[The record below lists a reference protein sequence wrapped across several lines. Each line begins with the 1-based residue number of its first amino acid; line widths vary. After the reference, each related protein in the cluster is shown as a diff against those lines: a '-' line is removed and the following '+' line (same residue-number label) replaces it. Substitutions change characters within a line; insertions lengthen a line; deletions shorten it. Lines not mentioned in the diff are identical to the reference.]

1 MRTSDFQVQI
11 GFARRLRRYFLTGLV
26 VLAPVGLTIY
36 VLYWIFVRVDALLGT
51 PLQGFLGFRIPG
63 LGILTLVVLV
73 TAIGWAV
80 RRAAGRQLLTWWN
93 TSMVRFPLSGR
104 IYSAVSQVVQS
115 VIGSRRRL
123 FRRTVLV
130 PYPTDRVWAIAFVT
144 NEESVVL
151 SRVVGEA
158 CLHVF
163 VPTTPNPT
171 SGFMLVVPVDQVK
184 EVEMSVEDAMKLVMS
199 AGALTPGAA
208 AVVGKGLDLETLLR
222 DTLG

>member
-1 MRTSDFQVQI
+1 MHAH
-11 GFARRLRRYFLTGLV
+11 G
-26 VLAPVGLTIY
+26 
-36 VLYWIFVRVDALLGT
+36 RVDAVLGT
-51 PLQGFLGFRIPG
+51 PIEGFLGFRMPG
-63 LGILTLVVLV
+63 LGFVILVVLV
-73 TAIGWAV
+73 TTIGWAV

-115 VIGSRRRL
+115 VIGSKQRL

-130 PYPTDRVWAIAFVT
+130 PYPTDGLWVIAFVT
-144 NEESVVL
+144 NEESIGL
-151 SRVVGEA
+151 SRVVGEP

-171 SGFMLVVPVDQVK
+171 SGFMLVVPTDRVKNVD
-184 EVEMSVEDAMKLVMS
+184 MSVEDAMKLVIS
-199 AGALTPGAA
+199 GGALRPGAA
-208 AVVGKGLDLETLLR
+208 VVSRRGLDLESLLR

>member
-1 MRTSDFQVQI
+1 MNTEEFRI
-11 GFARRLRRYFLTGLV
+11 RPGFGRRLRRYFLTGLV

-51 PLQGFLGFRIPG
+51 PLQSLVGFRIPG
-63 LGILTLVVLV
+63 LGFLILVVLV
-73 TAIGWAV
+73 TTIGWAV

-93 TSMVRFPLSGR
+93 ASMVRFPLSGR
-104 IYSAVSQVVQS
+104 IYSAVSQVMQS
-115 VIGSRRRL
+115 VIGSKRRL

-144 NEESVVL
+144 NEESIML

-171 SGFMLVVPVDQVK
+171 SGFMLVVPVDLVK
-184 EVEMSVEDAMKLVMS
+184 NLEMSVEDAMKLVMS

-208 AVVGKGLDLETLLR
+208 AIAGKGLDLETLLR
-222 DTLG
+222 DTIA

>member
-1 MRTSDFQVQI
+1 MGTEE
-11 GFARRLRRYFLTGLV
+11 RRVRRSVGRSLRRYFLTGLV
-26 VLAPVGLTIY
+26 VMAPVGLTIY
-36 VLYWIFVRVDALLGT
+36 VLYWIFVRVDAVLGT
-51 PLQGFLGFRIPG
+51 PIEGFLGFRMPG
-63 LGILTLVVLV
+63 LGFVILVVLV
-73 TAIGWAV
+73 TTIGWAV

-115 VIGSRRRL
+115 VIGSKQRL

-130 PYPTDRVWAIAFVT
+130 PYPTDGLWVIAFVT
-144 NEESVVL
+144 NEESIGL
-151 SRVVGEA
+151 SRVVGEP

-171 SGFMLVVPVDQVK
+171 SGFMLVVPTDRVKNVD
-184 EVEMSVEDAMKLVMS
+184 MSVEDAMKLVIS
-199 AGALTPGAA
+199 GGALRPGA
-208 AVVGKGLDLETLLR
+208 AVVGRRGLDLESLLR